1 MKVTRIIMMMLRKT
15 VENDDAD
22 NEEKEKRICCVNS
35 KDFVL
40 ETLIYPTDAAMRLL
54 A

>member
-1 MKVTRIIMMMLRKT
+1 MKKLMKVTRIIMMMLRKT

-22 NEEKEKRICCVNS
+22 NEEKEERICCVYS

-40 ETLIYPTDAAMRLL
+40 ETLIYQTDAEM
-54 A
+54 